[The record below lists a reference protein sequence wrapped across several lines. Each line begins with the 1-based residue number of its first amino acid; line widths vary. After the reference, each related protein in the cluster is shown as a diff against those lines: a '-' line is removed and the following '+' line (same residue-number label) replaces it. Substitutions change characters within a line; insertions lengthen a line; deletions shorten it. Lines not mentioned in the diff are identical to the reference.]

1 MNDTAQDLQRVAQ
14 QAEAPVLAQVEEVAG
29 QGALTPVQTPSNLKP
44 VEPGHLSVED
54 IRSIETEADAFI
66 EKVKTDPS
74 NWQLG
79 DFVFGLGRSIMEE
92 TQAQVSLYDRKMG
105 NVLKN
110 VATDDSSPVGKNIL
124 AIKTELDKVN
134 PTVVARTEMPFP
146 KKMLGLFTRTVNR
159 LPKGDEILRVI
170 AERRETVNSTIDGIR
185 DHLRSEADQVAF
197 DAAELSTICDT
208 LKEIQPKLQ
217 EQIYLGQVIWQKLMD
232 HIPTV
237 EDPRIKE
244 ALTTLTSDLA
254 MAVVDLQTID
264 NANLQTRFGGEM
276 MVRNSHLVK
285 RLVQRTDMILS
296 TAVKN
301 ALAVRVA
308 AEQQM
313 ETLQHLDMVQQSAA
327 ETMKDTANVIGQ
339 AAIKGAQMSQS
350 MTVNIDALQEACQ
363 TYEQAFDTYALICR
377 ETINIASQS
386 SNALGDMNERFRART
401 DAITA
406 RRQDKGD
413 VT

>member
-1 MNDTAQDLQRVAQ
+1 MSNMVQDLQSVAQ
-14 QAEAPVLAQVEEVAG
+14 QSKAPVLAEVTQVSG
-29 QGALTPVQTPSNLKP
+29 QGALTPVQTPSNLVP
-44 VEPGHLSVED
+44 VQPGHLTVD
-54 IRSIETEADAFI
+54 DVQAVETEADQFL
-66 EKVKTDPS
+66 EKIKADPS
-74 NWQLG
+74 DWQLG
-79 DFVFGLGRSIMEE
+79 NFVFGLGQEIMAE

-110 VATDDSSPVGKNIL
+110 VATDNSSPVGKNIL

-134 PTVVARTEMPFP
+134 PTMVGKTELPFQ
-146 KKMLGLFTRTVNR
+146 KKMLGLFTKTVNR

-185 DHLRSEADQVAF
+185 DHLRNEADQVAF
-197 DAAELSTICDT
+197 DASELSTICDS

-217 EQIYLGQVIWQKLMD
+217 EKIFLGQMIWKKLMD
-232 HIPTV
+232 HIETV
-237 EDPRIKE
+237 DDARAKE

-264 NANLQTRFGGEM
+264 NSNLQTRFGGEM

-313 ETLQHLDMVQQSAA
+313 ETLNHLDMVQQAAA
-327 ETMKDTANVIGQ
+327 ETMKDTANVIGN

-350 MTVNIDALQEACQ
+350 MTVNIQALEEACQ
-363 TYEQAFDTYALICR
+363 TYEQAFETYAQISK
-377 ETINIASQS
+377 ETISIASQS
-386 SNALGDMNERFRART
+386 SNALGEMNDRFRSRT
-401 DAITA
+401 DALTA
-406 RRQDKGD
+406 RRQE
-413 VT
+413 

>member
-1 MNDTAQDLQRVAQ
+1 MNDMTNDLQSVAR
-14 QAEAPVLAQVEEVAG
+14 QAKAPVLAEVVEVSG
-29 QGALTPVQTPSNLKP
+29 QGALTPVQAPSNLVP
-44 VEPGHLSVED
+44 VQPRHLAVQD
-54 IRSIETEADAFI
+54 IQAFEAKANEFI
-66 EKVKTDPS
+66 EKIKQDPS

-79 DFVFGLGRSIMEE
+79 NFVFSLGQDIMEQ

-105 NVLKN
+105 EVLKN
-110 VATDDSSPVGKNIL
+110 VATDASSPVGKNIL

-134 PTVVARTEMPFP
+134 PTMVAKTEAPFQT
-146 KKMLGLFTRTVNR
+146 KMLGLFTRTVNR
-159 LPKGDEILRVI
+159 LPKGDEILRMI

-185 DHLRSEADQVAF
+185 NHLRNEADQVAF
-197 DAAELSTICDT
+197 DAAELSVICDS
-208 LKEIQPKLQ
+208 LKEIQPRLQ

-232 HIPTV
+232 HVKTV
-237 EDPRIKE
+237 NDIRIKE

-264 NANLQTRFGGEM
+264 NSNLQTRFGGEM

-313 ETLQHLDMVQQSAA
+313 DTLKHLDMVQQAAA
-327 ETMKDTANVIGQ
+327 ETMKDTARVIGN

-350 MTVNIDALQEACQ
+350 MTVNIQALEEACN
-363 TYEQAFDTYALICR
+363 TYEQAFETFALISQ

-386 SNALGDMNERFRART
+386 STALGKMNDRFRART
-401 DAITA
+401 DALTA
-406 RRQDKGD
+406 RRQDQ
-413 VT
+413 

>member
-1 MNDTAQDLQRVAQ
+1 MNDMTNDLQSVAT
-14 QAEAPVLAQVEEVAG
+14 QAKAPVLTEVTEASG
-29 QGALTPVQTPSNLKP
+29 QGALTPVQSPSNLEP
-44 VEPGHLSVED
+44 VQPKHLTVED
-54 IRSIETEADAFI
+54 IQTVEAEANDFI
-66 EKVKTDPS
+66 EKVKAEPS

-79 DFVFGLGRSIMEE
+79 NFVFSLGQEIMEE
-92 TQAQVSLYDRKMG
+92 TQAQVTLYDRKMG
-105 NVLKN
+105 SVLKN
-110 VATDDSSPVGKNIL
+110 VAADDSSAVGKNIL

-134 PTVVARTEMPFP
+134 PTTVARTEMPFQ
-146 KKMLGLFTRTVNR
+146 KKMLGLFTKTVNR

-185 DHLRSEADQVAF
+185 DHLRNEADQVAF
-197 DAAELSTICDT
+197 DASELSVICDS
-208 LKEIQPKLQ
+208 LKEIQPQLQ
-217 EQIYLGQVIWQKLMD
+217 ERIFLGQIIWQKLMD
-232 HIPTV
+232 HVQTV
-237 EDPRIKE
+237 DDPRIKE

-264 NANLQTRFGGEM
+264 NSNLQTRFGGEM

-313 ETLQHLDMVQQSAA
+313 ETMQHLDMVQQAAA
-327 ETMKDTANVIGQ
+327 ETMKDTAKVIGN
-339 AAIKGAQMSQS
+339 AAIKGAKMSQS
-350 MTVNIDALQEACQ
+350 MTVNIDALEEACQ
-363 TYEQAFDTYALICR
+363 TYEQAFETYALISQ

-386 SNALGDMNERFRART
+386 SNALGKMNDKFRART
-401 DAITA
+401 DALTA
-406 RRQDKGD
+406 RRKD
-413 VT
+413 

>member
-1 MNDTAQDLQRVAQ
+1 MNDMTRDLQSVAL
-14 QAEAPVLAQVEEVAG
+14 QAKAPVLAEVTEVSG
-29 QGALTPVQTPSNLKP
+29 QGALTPVQTPSNLVP
-44 VEPGHLSVED
+44 VQPRHLAVQD
-54 IRSIETEADAFI
+54 IQTIEAKANEFL
-66 EKVKTDPS
+66 EKIKQDPS

-79 DFVFGLGRSIMEE
+79 NFVFSLGQDIMEQ

-105 NVLKN
+105 QVLKS
-110 VATDDSSPVGKNIL
+110 VAVDASSPVGKNIL

-134 PTVVARTEMPFP
+134 PTMVAQTETPFQT
-146 KKMLGLFTRTVNR
+146 KMLGLFTRTVNR
-159 LPKGDEILRVI
+159 LPKGDEVLRII

-185 DHLRSEADQVAF
+185 NHLRQEADQVAF
-197 DAAELSTICDT
+197 DAAELSVICDS

-232 HIPTV
+232 HLNTV

-244 ALTTLTSDLA
+244 PLTTLTSDLA

-264 NANLQTRFGGEM
+264 NSNLQTRFGGEM

-313 ETLQHLDMVQQSAA
+313 ETLKHLDMVQQAAA
-327 ETMKDTANVIGQ
+327 ETMKDTARVIGN

-350 MTVNIDALQEACQ
+350 MTVNIQALEEACN
-363 TYEQAFDTYALICR
+363 TYEQAFETFALISR
-377 ETINIASQS
+377 ETISIASQS
-386 SNALGDMNERFRART
+386 STALGKMNDRFRART
-401 DAITA
+401 DALTA
-406 RRQDKGD
+406 RRQDQ
-413 VT
+413 

>member
-1 MNDTAQDLQRVAQ
+1 MNDMTRDLQSVAL
-14 QAEAPVLAQVEEVAG
+14 QAKAPVLAEVVEVSG
-29 QGALTPVQTPSNLKP
+29 QGALTPVQAPSNLVP
-44 VEPGHLSVED
+44 VQPRHLAVQD
-54 IRSIETEADAFI
+54 IQAIEAQANEFI
-66 EKVKTDPS
+66 EKIKQDPS

-79 DFVFGLGRSIMEE
+79 NFVFSLGQNIMEQ

-105 NVLKN
+105 QVLKN
-110 VATDDSSPVGKNIL
+110 VATDASSPVGKNIL

-134 PTVVARTEMPFP
+134 PTVVARTEAPFQT
-146 KKMLGLFTRTVNR
+146 KMLGLFTRTVNR
-159 LPKGDEILRVI
+159 LPKGDEILRMI

-185 DHLRSEADQVAF
+185 NHLRQEADQVAF
-197 DAAELSTICDT
+197 DAAELSVICDA

-217 EQIYLGQVIWQKLMD
+217 EQIYLGQIIWQKLMD
-232 HIPTV
+232 HLKTV

-264 NANLQTRFGGEM
+264 NSNLQTRFGGEM

-308 AEQQM
+308 AELQM
-313 ETLQHLDMVQQSAA
+313 DTLAHLDMVQQAAA
-327 ETMKDTANVIGQ
+327 ETMKDTAKVIGN

-350 MTVNIDALQEACQ
+350 MTVNIQALEEACN
-363 TYEQAFDTYALICR
+363 TYEQAFETFALISQ
-377 ETINIASQS
+377 ETISIASQS
-386 SNALGDMNERFRART
+386 SNALGKMNDRFRART
-401 DAITA
+401 DALTA
-406 RRQDKGD
+406 RRKDQ
-413 VT
+413 

>member
-1 MNDTAQDLQRVAQ
+1 MALQAK
-14 QAEAPVLAQVEEVAG
+14 APVLAEVTEVSG
-29 QGALTPVQTPSNLKP
+29 QGALTPVQTLSNLVP
-44 VEPGHLSVED
+44 VQPRHLAIQD
-54 IRSIETEADAFI
+54 IQAIEAKAGEFL
-66 EKVKTDPS
+66 EKIKQDPS

-79 DFVFGLGRSIMEE
+79 NFVFSLGQDIMEQ

-105 NVLKN
+105 QVLKS
-110 VATDDSSPVGKNIL
+110 VAVDTSSPVGKNIL

-134 PTVVARTEMPFP
+134 PTMVAQTETPFQT
-146 KKMLGLFTRTVNR
+146 KMLGLFTRTVNR
-159 LPKGDEILRVI
+159 LPKGDEVLRII

-185 DHLRSEADQVAF
+185 NHLRQEADQVAF
-197 DAAELSTICDT
+197 DAAELSVICDS

-232 HIPTV
+232 HLNTV

-264 NANLQTRFGGEM
+264 NSNLQTRFGGEM

-313 ETLQHLDMVQQSAA
+313 ETLKHLDMVQQAAA
-327 ETMKDTANVIGQ
+327 ETMKDTARVIGN

-350 MTVNIDALQEACQ
+350 MTVNIQALEEACN
-363 TYEQAFDTYALICR
+363 TYEQAFETFALISR
-377 ETINIASQS
+377 ETISIASQS
-386 SNALGDMNERFRART
+386 STALGKMNDRFRART
-401 DAITA
+401 DALTA
-406 RRQDKGD
+406 RRQDQ
-413 VT
+413 

>member
-1 MNDTAQDLQRVAQ
+1 MNDMTNDLQNVAR
-14 QAEAPVLAQVEEVAG
+14 QAKAPVLTEVMEVSG
-29 QGALTPVQTPSNLKP
+29 QGALTPVQAPSNLVP
-44 VEPGHLSVED
+44 VQPRHLAVQD
-54 IRSIETEADAFI
+54 IQAIEIKANEFL
-66 EKVKTDPS
+66 EKIKQDPS

-79 DFVFGLGRSIMEE
+79 NFVFSLGQDIMEQ

-105 NVLKN
+105 QVLKS
-110 VATDDSSPVGKNIL
+110 VSTDASSPVGKNIL

-134 PTVVARTEMPFP
+134 PTMVARTEAPFQT
-146 KKMLGLFTRTVNR
+146 KMLGLFTRTVNR
-159 LPKGDEILRVI
+159 LPKGDEVLRMI

-185 DHLRSEADQVAF
+185 NHLRNEADQVAF
-197 DAAELSTICDT
+197 DASELSVICDS

-217 EQIYLGQVIWQKLMD
+217 EQIYLGQIIWQKLMD
-232 HIPTV
+232 HLKTV
-237 EDPRIKE
+237 DDIRIKE

-264 NANLQTRFGGEM
+264 NSNLQTRFGGEM

-308 AEQQM
+308 AELQM
-313 ETLQHLDMVQQSAA
+313 DTLQHLDMVQQAAA
-327 ETMKDTANVIGQ
+327 ETMKDTAKVIGN

-350 MTVNIDALQEACQ
+350 MTVNIQALEEACN
-363 TYEQAFDTYALICR
+363 TYEQAFETFALISQ
-377 ETINIASQS
+377 ETISIASQS
-386 SNALGDMNERFRART
+386 SNALGKMNDRFRART
-401 DAITA
+401 DALTA
-406 RRQDKGD
+406 RRKD
-413 VT
+413 

>member
-1 MNDTAQDLQRVAQ
+1 MTDMVQDLQNVAH
-14 QAEAPVLAQVEEVAG
+14 QAKAPVLAEVTQVSG
-29 QGALTPVQTPSNLKP
+29 QGALTPVQAPSNLVP
-44 VEPGHLSVED
+44 VEPGHLTVED
-54 IRSIETEADAFI
+54 IQAVEAEADQFL
-66 EKVKTDPS
+66 EKIKKDPS
-74 NWQLG
+74 DWQLG
-79 DFVFGLGRSIMEE
+79 NFVFGLGQEIMSQ
-92 TQAQVSLYDRKMG
+92 TQAQVTLYDRKMG
-105 NVLKN
+105 KVLKN
-110 VATDDSSPVGKNIL
+110 VAADNSSPVGKNIL

-134 PTVVARTEMPFP
+134 PTVVGRTELPFQ
-146 KKMLGLFTRTVNR
+146 KKMLGLFTKTVNR

-185 DHLRSEADQVAF
+185 DHLRNEADQVAF
-197 DAAELSTICDT
+197 DAAELSTICDS

-217 EQIYLGQVIWQKLMD
+217 EKIFLGQVIWKKLME
-232 HIPTV
+232 HIDTID
-237 EDPRIKE
+237 DPRAKE
-244 ALTTLTSDLA
+244 ALVTLTSDLA

-264 NANLQTRFGGEM
+264 NSNLQTRFGGEM

-313 ETLQHLDMVQQSAA
+313 ETLSHLDMVQQSAA
-327 ETMKDTANVIGQ
+327 ETMKDTAKVIGA

-350 MTVNIDALQEACQ
+350 MTVNIQALEEACQ
-363 TYEQAFDTYALICR
+363 TYEQAFETYALISK

-386 SNALGDMNERFRART
+386 SNALGVMNERFRSRT
-401 DAITA
+401 DALTA
-406 RRQDKGD
+406 RRQD
-413 VT
+413 

>member
-1 MNDTAQDLQRVAQ
+1 MTRIVQDLETVAS
-14 QAEAPVLAQVEEVAG
+14 QAKAPVLAEADQAG
-29 QGALTPVQTPSNLKP
+29 GLGALTPVQPPGELVP
-44 VEPGHLSVED
+44 VRPGHLEEQAVAAL
-54 IRSIETEADAFI
+54 ETEADTFV

-74 NWQLG
+74 DWQLG
-79 DFVFGLGRSIMEE
+79 NFVFSLGRDIMDE

-105 NVLKN
+105 SVLRN
-110 VATDDSSPVGKNIL
+110 VAADDSSPVGKNIL

-134 PTVVARTEMPFP
+134 PTMVARTEMPLP
-146 KKMLGLFTRTVNR
+146 KKIMGLFTRTVNR
-159 LPKGDEILRVI
+159 LPKGDEILRII

-197 DAAELSTICDT
+197 DAAELAQVCDA
-208 LKEIQPKLQ
+208 LKELQPRLQ
-217 EQIYLGQVIWQKLMD
+217 EKIFLGQLVWERLMA
-232 HIPTV
+232 HLETV
-237 EDPRIKE
+237 EDPRVKE

-276 MVRNSHLVK
+276 MVRNSHLVQ

-327 ETMKDTANVIGQ
+327 ETMKDTARVIGD
-339 AAIKGAQMSQS
+339 AAVKGAKMSQS
-350 MTVNIDALQEACQ
+350 MTVNIQALEEACD
-363 TYEQAFDTYALICR
+363 TYEKAFDTYALISK
-377 ETINIASQS
+377 ETISIASQS
-386 SNALGDMNERFRART
+386 STALGQMNERFRART
-401 DAITA
+401 DALTA
-406 RRQDKGD
+406 RRQDR
-413 VT
+413 

>member
-1 MNDTAQDLQRVAQ
+1 MNDVTQDLQSVAN
-14 QAEAPVLAQVEEVAG
+14 QAKAPVLAEATEISG
-29 QGALTPVQTPSNLKP
+29 QGALTPVQAPSSLVP
-44 VEPGHLSVED
+44 VEPKHLTVED
-54 IRSIETEADAFI
+54 IKAIEAEANEFI
-66 EKVKTDPS
+66 EKVKADPS

-79 DFVFGLGRSIMEE
+79 NFVFSLGQEIMEQ

-134 PTVVARTEMPFP
+134 PTMVARTETPLP
-146 KKMLGLFTRTVNR
+146 QKMLGLFTRTVNR
-159 LPKGDEILRVI
+159 LPKGDEILRII

-185 DHLRSEADQVAF
+185 NHLRNEADQVAF
-197 DAAELSTICDT
+197 DASELAIICDA

-217 EQIYLGQVIWQKLMD
+217 ERIFLGQVIWEKLMA
-232 HIPTV
+232 HIEEV
-237 EDPRIKE
+237 EDPRVKE

-264 NANLQTRFGGEM
+264 NSNLQTRFGGEM

-313 ETLQHLDMVQQSAA
+313 ETMQHLDMVQQAAA
-327 ETMKDTANVIGQ
+327 ETMKDTARVIGD
-339 AAIKGAQMSQS
+339 AAVKGAKMSQS
-350 MTVNIDALQEACQ
+350 MTVNIEALEEACR
-363 TYEQAFDTYALICR
+363 TYEQAFETYALISK

-386 SNALGDMNERFRART
+386 STALGKMNERFRART
-401 DAITA
+401 DALTA
-406 RRQDKGD
+406 RRQDD
-413 VT
+413 